1 MFCLGVSVDIR
12 KTHACLP
19 LTTTGL
25 PALLRRRRGGA
36 QNPPLI
42 EAGLRLRLLLLTD
55 AALCRA
61 VLQGC
66 VQRLECCVDGAD
78 CRAAEHADAE
88 VWVQA
93 QQVLDVR
100 SHDVVAFEKPWRGGV
115 RNNTGNTQTGAGQKS
130 TQAHT
135 KTRAG
140 QQACQQA
147 GGGAADGRR
156 QPASAGCVRLH
167 AACCQSGRGGSA
179 GGFRLL

>member
-1 MFCLGVSVDIR
+1 MCFVWVFLSTS

-19 LTTTGL
+19 LTTGL
-25 PALLRRRRGGA
+25 PALLRRLRGGA
-36 QNPPLI
+36 QDPPLT
-42 EAGLRLRLLLLTD
+42 EAELRLLLCLLLLTN

-100 SHDVVAFEKPWRGGV
+100 SHDVVALEKP
-115 RNNTGNTQTGAGQKS
+115 
-130 TQAHT
+130 
-135 KTRAG
+135 
-140 QQACQQA
+140 
-147 GGGAADGRR
+147 
-156 QPASAGCVRLH
+156 
-167 AACCQSGRGGSA
+167 
-179 GGFRLL
+179 